1 MDLNETKMDFLLN
14 EDIIEVIYSELL
26 MCRVC
31 ESEKNTLFNLYESSM
46 ENVLNNLNQIIKIE
60 VKENFLFFL
69 FGLLNVG
76 VFFFIGC
83 FQQSTSKVHL

>member
-1 MDLNETKMDFLLN
+1 MDFLLN
-14 EDIIEVIYSELL
+14 KDIEVIYSELL

-60 VKENFLFFL
+60 VNEKF
-69 FGLLNVG
+69 
-76 VFFFIGC
+76 VFFF
-83 FQQSTSKVHL
+83 

>member
-1 MDLNETKMDFLLN
+1 MDFLLN
-14 EDIIEVIYSELL
+14 KDIEVIYSELL

-60 VKENFLFFL
+60 VKEKFVFFFLNNFLFYFTRMNSTIN
-69 FGLLNVG
+69 F
-76 VFFFIGC
+76 
-83 FQQSTSKVHL
+83 QSTFAIFV

>member
-1 MDLNETKMDFLLN
+1 MQKKINNKSVKHSTKMDLNETKMDFLLN

-60 VKENFLFFL
+60 VKENFLFF
-69 FGLLNVG
+69 F
-76 VFFFIGC
+76 
-83 FQQSTSKVHL
+83 SPY